1 MVLCLVDGDG
11 NIFSPEL
18 ISAGHTGG
26 AQAALLLNRGIM
38 EHLKTLAELPTKNPQ
53 IWLTIYCNLNGL
65 RDAFINHQHC
75 TVEQYDAFIEG
86 FNKAA
91 PLFSIVDVGSS
102 KEAADTKLK
111 GPGRFYLSFYRTA
124 DETAGQNLFAFSRVS
139 LKSLKYTLVVGGF
152 PPPVF
157 ECRPD
162 RVFRSPR
169 QWLHHDTEPP
179 PN

>member
-1 MVLCLVDGDG
+1 MLCLVDGDG

-18 ISAGHTGG
+18 VSTGHTGG

-38 EHLKTLAELPTKNPQ
+38 EHLKHFADTLTKNPQ

-65 RDAFINHQHC
+65 RDTLINHHHC
-75 TVEQYDAFIEG
+75 TVEQHDAFIEG

-111 GPGRFYLSFYRTA
+111 GLGP
-124 DETAGQNLFAFSRVS
+124 
-139 LKSLKYTLVVGGF
+139 
-152 PPPVF
+152 
-157 ECRPD
+157 
-162 RVFRSPR
+162 
-169 QWLHHDTEPP
+169 
-179 PN
+179 

>member
-1 MVLCLVDGDG
+1 MEPPPHNTSRLDSPFHIPAQEGNPLVLCLVDGDG

-26 AQAALLLNRGIM
+26 SQAATLLNRGIM
-38 EHLKTLAELPTKNPQ
+38 EHLKTLTDTPTKNPQ

-65 RDAFINHQHC
+65 RDTVTNHHHC
-75 TVEQYDAFIEG
+75 SIEQYDDFIEG

-111 GPGRFYLSFYRTA
+111 GLDLPLT
-124 DETAGQNLFAFSRVS
+124 
-139 LKSLKYTLVVGGF
+139 
-152 PPPVF
+152 PPPFVVA
-157 ECRPD
+157 D
-162 RVFRSPR
+162 
-169 QWLHHDTEPP
+169 
-179 PN
+179 